1 MSLVSSHRILIVT
14 ILLQIG
20 SSWQRQRVFP
30 DDLDVHDPVPDLRV
44 PGAGQALRPL
54 PVIVEQ
60 PRPGYHDR
68 CRACDWS
75 RVTIKASDWP
85 VRSVRNTP
93 GHRLMQCIVKICKI
107 IQRDSMRL
115 SRTVQMVSN
124 SKIEISTSK

>member
-1 MSLVSSHRILIVT
+1 MEYMSLVPSHRILIVT

-44 PGAGQALRPL
+44 PGAGQTLRSL

-60 PRPGYHDR
+60 PRPSDHDR

-75 RVTIKASDWP
+75 RVTIKASDWSRVTMKVSDWSIRKYGN
-85 VRSVRNTP
+85 VRVIYLLT
-93 GHRLMQCIVKICKI
+93 L
-107 IQRDSMRL
+107 
-115 SRTVQMVSN
+115 N
-124 SKIEISTSK
+124 SPP